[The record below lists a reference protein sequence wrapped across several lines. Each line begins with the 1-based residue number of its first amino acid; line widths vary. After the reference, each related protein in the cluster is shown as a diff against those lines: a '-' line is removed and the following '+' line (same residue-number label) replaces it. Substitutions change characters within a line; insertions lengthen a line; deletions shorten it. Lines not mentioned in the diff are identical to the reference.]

1 MDIFDTGDRYDG
13 TYRCFFNFNLVQS
26 VEFIKFADLD
36 FLTFVKV
43 VMVQKGKLLVYC
55 DLTVLYFTY
64 TDTSYIFIV
73 VDGADKNLCVSFRI
87 TLRSRDIFQDC
98 LKQRSHIFRCICEV
112 KNCMACFCRS
122 IQERAVKLLVR
133 SFKVHKKFQNFI
145 DNFIR
150 TCFRT
155 VDLVDADDNVQVQL
169 QSFLQN
175 KFSLRHSTLK
185 SIYQKNNAIDHFQ
198 YTLYFAAE
206 VCMAWGID
214 DVDFYSFVVDSSV
227 LGQNSNSALTL
238 NVIGVHDTFLN
249 FLVFTEYTALLQ
261 KLVYQGGFAVIDM
274 GDNGYVAYI
283 FAFDIHKNR
292 NPFFFLL
299 Y

>member
-1 MDIFDTGDRYDG
+1 
-13 TYRCFFNFNLVQS
+13 
-26 VEFIKFADLD
+26 
-36 FLTFVKV
+36 
-43 VMVQKGKLLVYC
+43 MVQKGKFLVYC
-55 DLTVLYFTY
+55 DLTILYFTY
-64 TDTSYIFIV
+64 TNTSYIFIV
-73 VDGADKNLCVSFRI
+73 VDGADKNLGISIRI

-98 LKQRSHIFRCICEV
+98 LKQRSHILWCIC
-112 KNCMACFCRS
+112 KIQNCMTCFCGS
-122 IQERAVKLLVR
+122 IQERAVKLLIR
-133 SFKVHKKFQNFI
+133 SLKIHKEFENFI
-145 DNFIR
+145 DNLIR

-155 VDLVDADDNVQVQL
+155 VDLVDADNNMQIQFKSL
-169 QSFLQN
+169 FQN
-175 KFSLRHSTLK
+175 EFSLRHGTFK
-185 SIYQKNNAIDHFQ
+185 SIYQKNNAIDHLQ
-198 YTLYFAAE
+198 YTLYLATE

-227 LGQNSNSALTL
+227 LGQNSNSALAL

-261 KLVYQGGFAVIDM
+261 KLIHQCGFAVIDM